1 MSTTSVF
8 KMGFLSMIAATGLF
22 VVANGFAAET
32 HTTSTG
38 EGGKAKAVSDEVK
51 IPETPLPHGQVVDSK
66 GSQSGERI
74 GGQAGRGYD
83 RGYDQTKRESVAV
96 QAGERIGGQAGWG
109 YDQGYDQTKRESVA
123 AQAGERIGGQ
133 AGRGYDQDKLQRVAA
148 R

>member
-22 VVANGFAAET
+22 VAANGFAAET

-38 EGGKAKAVSDEVK
+38 EGVKAKAVSDEVM

-83 RGYDQTKRESVAV
+83 QN
-96 QAGERIGGQAGWG
+96 
-109 YDQGYDQTKRESVA
+109 KRESVA

-148 R
+148 Q